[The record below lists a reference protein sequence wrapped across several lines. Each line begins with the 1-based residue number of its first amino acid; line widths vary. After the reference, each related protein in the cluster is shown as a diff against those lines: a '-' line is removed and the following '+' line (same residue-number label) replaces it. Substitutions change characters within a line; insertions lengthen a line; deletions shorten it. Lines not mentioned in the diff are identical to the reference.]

1 MTPGFQPHKDGTR
14 MPNISHDT
22 EFSLHHFRFHLEPK
36 GPLHMPAYN
45 KGNVIRG
52 GFGSTF
58 RRIVCHANCRE
69 PESCEL
75 RSVCPYTA
83 VFQPFVPAGS
93 EKISKNRDIPR
104 PFVIKP
110 PLDTMETYLPGE
122 RLSFD
127 LVLVGKIKDY
137 LPYFIVTFKEL
148 SQAGLGRG
156 RAPVELAGVDHVGRD
171 GAASPVYTQE
181 DNLVRPPSE
190 AISLAD
196 LSASHRFKNGS
207 TGSPQDDPMN
217 SPQHGSVNSPQA
229 GGGNVTR
236 VTLRFLTPVML
247 RADGLLARRPAFGP
261 LAKRLRDRINA
272 LSYFYCGEGLAIDF
286 KAFGEE
292 AEKIKTVAD
301 STRWVES
308 SRYSRRREVTHDLSG
323 FVGEVSFEGD
333 LGMFL
338 PYLKLGEYLHVG
350 KNAVFG
356 NGWYEIDTI
365 E

>member
-1 MTPGFQPHKDGTR
+1 
-14 MPNISHDT
+14 MPSS
-22 EFSLHHFRFHLEPK
+22 FSLQHFRFHLEPK
-36 GPLHMPAYN
+36 ASLHMPAYN

-69 PESCEL
+69 PERCDL

-83 VFQPFVPAGS
+83 VFQPFVPEGS
-93 EKISKNRDIPR
+93 EKISRNRDIPR

-110 PLDTMETYLPGE
+110 PLDTKETYLPGE
-122 RLSFD
+122 QLSFD

-156 RAPVELAGVDHVGRD
+156 RAPVELAGVDHVGSD
-171 GAASPVYTQE
+171 GAEVPVYAKE
-181 DNLVRPPSE
+181 SNLVRPPAS
-190 AISLAD
+190 AISWANLCAAH
-196 LSASHRFKNGS
+196 SANNGAS
-207 TGSPQDDPMN
+207 
-217 SPQHGSVNSPQA
+217 
-229 GGGNVTR
+229 NVTR
-236 VTLRFLTPVML
+236 ITLRFLTPTML
-247 RADGLLARRPAFGP
+247 KADGVHARRPAFGP
-261 LAKRLRDRINA
+261 IAKRLRDRINA
-272 LSYFYCGEGLAIDF
+272 LSYFYCGRGLDIDF
-286 KAFGEE
+286 KAFGEQ
-292 AEKIKTVAD
+292 AEGIKMVTD

-323 FVGEVSFEGD
+323 FVGEVSFEGKLD
-333 LGMFL
+333 TFL

-356 NGWYEIDTI
+356 NGWYRI
-365 E
+365 EKMN

>member
-1 MTPGFQPHKDGTR
+1 
-14 MPNISHDT
+14 
-22 EFSLHHFRFHLEPK
+22 
-36 GPLHMPAYN
+36 MPAYN

-52 GFGSTF
+52 GFGSTL

-83 VFQPFVPAGS
+83 VFQPFVPEGS

-110 PLDTMETYLPGE
+110 ALETKETYLPRE

-148 SQAGLGRG
+148 SQAGLGRN
-156 RAPVELAGVDHVGRD
+156 RAPVELAGVDHVGCD
-171 GAASPVYTQE
+171 GGLAVVYTKENNLVQPPASAISWTELCGSVASTNGAA
-181 DNLVRPPSE
+181 
-190 AISLAD
+190 
-196 LSASHRFKNGS
+196 K
-207 TGSPQDDPMN
+207 
-217 SPQHGSVNSPQA
+217 
-229 GGGNVTR
+229 VTR
-236 VTLRFLTPVML
+236 ITLRFLTPTL
-247 RADGLLARRPAFGP
+247 LKADGLQVRRPNFGVI
-261 LAKRLRDRINA
+261 AKRMRDRINA

-286 KAFGEE
+286 KDFAER
-292 AEKIKTVAD
+292 AEKIRTVSD
-301 STRWVES
+301 TTRWVES
-308 SRYSRRREVTHDLSG
+308 ARYSRRREVTHDLSG
-323 FVGEVSFEGD
+323 FVGEVSFEGE
-333 LGMFL
+333 LEMFL

-356 NGWYEIDTI
+356 NGWYEIKYGD
-365 E
+365 

>member
-1 MTPGFQPHKDGTR
+1 MLSGVPYSMANHAGL
-14 MPNISHDT
+14 
-22 EFSLHHFRFHLEPK
+22 SLHHFRFYLQPK
-36 GPLHMPAYN
+36 APLHMPAYN

-69 PESCEL
+69 PETCEL

-83 VFQPFVPAGS
+83 VFQPFVPEDS

-110 PLDTMETYLPGE
+110 PLETKETYLPGE
-122 RLSFD
+122 QLSFD

-137 LPYFIVTFKEL
+137 LAYFIVTFKEL
-148 SQAGLGRG
+148 SQAGFGRN
-156 RAPVELAGVDHVGRD
+156 RSPVELAGVEHVAHD
-171 GAASPVYTQE
+171 GTSVVVYTRE
-181 DNLVRPPSE
+181 NNLVQPPTK
-190 AISLAD
+190 AISWSELCGS
-196 LSASHRFKNGS
+196 SASTNG
-207 TGSPQDDPMN
+207 
-217 SPQHGSVNSPQA
+217 A
-229 GGGNVTR
+229 GRVTR
-236 VTLRFLTPVML
+236 ITLRFLTPTL
-247 RADGLLARRPAFGP
+247 LKADGVQARRPSFGVI
-261 LAKRLRDRINA
+261 AKRLRDRINA
-272 LSYFYCGEGLAIDF
+272 LSYFYCSKGLDIDF
-286 KAFGEE
+286 KDLGER
-292 AEKIKTVAD
+292 AEKVRTVSD

-323 FVGEVSFEGD
+323 FVGEVSFEGE
-333 LGMFL
+333 LEMFL

-356 NGWYEIDTI
+356 NGWYEIVRA